1 MPSVASVA
9 ERGTNL
15 LRACLKDA
23 DVPLMVCATGIVFK
37 ASTGL
42 LKSVSSPFES
52 FAVTESI
59 REIWADQELRACLNT
74 VHPHT
79 VLSHVDR
86 DTEFKPERVVFFL
99 QPLSNTCRSGCKK
112 KKSFR
117 ESV

>member
-1 MPSVASVA
+1 MLEQRLTLSEAVFQLSVAVSPPSSCFHCLVSSEKTLPSVASAA

-37 ASTGL
+37 ASPGL

-59 REIWADQELRACLNT
+59 REIWPDQELRA
-74 VHPHT
+74 
-79 VLSHVDR
+79 
-86 DTEFKPERVVFFL
+86 
-99 QPLSNTCRSGCKK
+99 
-112 KKSFR
+112 
-117 ESV
+117 